1 MAEHAV
7 FDREKITRIKTLLK
21 FNPKGL
27 TITEISQKLKLSRIS
42 VSKYLD
48 ILLISGQVEMKM
60 YGVAKAFFLSSRVP
74 ISAMLSF
81 SSDFILILDNDLQI
95 LQINDNFLKFL
106 GVEKTTLLGNS
117 ISHPSLQFLKELP
130 LQPLLEKEVDQKENN
145 YEVST
150 LHEDTQYYF
159 RAKVIPTVFDDG
171 SQGLTIILENITE
184 NKQSDKIKSFLAAI
198 VESSNEGIIGKDLDG
213 TILSWNRAAES
224 MYGYRADEIIGQN
237 IAVLVPDAQKRDL
250 SQILDRVKKG
260 ETITQLETRRKRK
273 NGEMIDVLLTISP
286 IRDETGSI
294 IAIATIS
301 KDVTDV
307 NRLREELRIKMEKLH
322 EIVEFLPDPTF
333 IVDRNKN
340 VLGWNKALEEFTGIK
355 KQDMLGKNAVDR
367 MLSIS
372 GTYRPL
378 LIDFLNQSNDKL
390 PPIYTAVKKTK
401 DSISAELYLPKK
413 KAYIWVKASPLYD
426 QDGNFIGGIET
437 FKDITEWK
445 TSEQS
450 LKDAQETMAKALED
464 RIRGLIDENVKLM
477 DEIEGYRG
485 PLNTR
490 ILLEKSLDITNQRIM
505 INDNKGQIKYVS
517 DAMASHL
524 GIASRHELID
534 TNIFNIIDT
543 SSRQSILD
551 LLLKRKDG
559 AINIRC
565 SFSTNQNK
573 MTTPFIVSLL
583 IQDED
588 ILGFVIGD
596 PEGLAVFQDG
606 REAMGGRMLQDGRTK
621 QLLSQILLITPFLTI
636 LPDLI

>member
-1 MAEHAV
+1 MAEHGV

-106 GVEKTTLLGNS
+106 GIDKTTLLGNS
-117 ISHPSLQFLKELP
+117 ISHPSLHFLKELP
-130 LQPLLEKEVDQKENN
+130 LQPLLEKQEDQKEIN

-150 LHEDTQYYF
+150 RHEDKQYYF

-213 TILSWNRAAES
+213 NIMSWNRAAES
-224 MYGYRADEIIGQN
+224 MYGYRADEIVGRN
-237 IAVLVPDAQKRDL
+237 IAVLMPDIQKKDL

-260 ETITQLETRRKRK
+260 ETITQLETKRMKK
-273 NGEMIDVLLTISP
+273 NGEIIDVLLTISP

-340 VLGWNKALEEFTGIK
+340 VLGWNKALEDFTGIK

-378 LIDFLNQSNDKL
+378 LTDFLNQSVDKL
-390 PPIYTAVKKTK
+390 PSIYTSVKQIK

-413 KAYIWVKASPLYD
+413 EAYIWVKASPLYD
-426 QDGNFIGGIET
+426 QEGNFIGGIET
-437 FKDITEWK
+437 IKDITEWK
-445 TSEQS
+445 TAEQS
-450 LKDAQETMAKALED
+450 LKTSQETMAKAFEE
-464 RIRGLIDENVKLM
+464 RIRNLIDENGKMM
-477 DEIEGYRG
+477 DEIEGYRD

-490 ILLEKSLDITNQRIM
+490 ILLEKGLDIIYQRIM

-517 DAMASHL
+517 DAMVSHL
-524 GIASRHELID
+524 GIASRSELIE
-534 TNIFNIIDT
+534 TNIFNIIDP
-543 SSRQSILD
+543 SSRQTILD

-559 AINIRC
+559 AITIRC

-573 MTTPFIVSLL
+573 ITTPFTVSLL
-583 IQDED
+583 MQEEE

-596 PEGLAVFQDG
+596 PEDLA
-606 REAMGGRMLQDGRTK
+606 AMQVERGAIGGRLFQDGRTK
-621 QLLSQILLITPFLTI
+621 QILSQMLLMTPFLAI